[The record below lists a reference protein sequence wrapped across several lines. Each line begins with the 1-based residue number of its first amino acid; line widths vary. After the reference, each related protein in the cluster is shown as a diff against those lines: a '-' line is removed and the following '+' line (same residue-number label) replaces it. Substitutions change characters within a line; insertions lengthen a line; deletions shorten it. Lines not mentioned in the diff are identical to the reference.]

1 MRWLFPLTA
10 TIFKFVPLGV
20 QALFESTFHS
30 SSVVIQPFTILERS
44 LLYDP
49 DDTNLFLMCPNGL
62 AVAEPGA
69 AIYKSN
75 GELVRANS
83 TFGNCYDFNVQT
95 YDGNQYLT
103 LWVGAGSA
111 AVGQQMGFG
120 TVLMMN
126 SNYEVVMNVSAVNP
140 EGIDLHE
147 FNIVKPENKT
157 VLDTAFHTI
166 PMDLSSIGGP
176 MDGWYSN
183 DVVQEIDIAT
193 GNVLFNWRTFD
204 HVSLLESYNNIS
216 LTGEGFSE
224 ADPFDAVHINSIDKD
239 KEGNYIIS
247 ARHSQ
252 AMYKI
257 AANGTILWRL
267 DAKGRRIHSWN
278 DTEFRFQHHARWR
291 MDETHLSLYDDGAA
305 VFVSTVEEMTVS
317 LTKRFFPG
325 PSTWLFFEL
334 RVRQR
339 FTLRHSLDKNCSLAE
354 GSIEPYGDTVVL
366 GYGSLPWTEA
376 YSFDTEELLFSAV
389 IGPNN
394 ASLWNGGISN
404 YRAFQTS
411 TFKFTDHP
419 TQPPNVS
426 VTGGD
431 IYVSWNGA
439 THVASYTLFTGKS
452 AQEVSKKVTRV
463 PKSGF
468 ETKIS
473 AKGSQDFISV
483 AAQAAN
489 GTTLGQS
496 AVYRL
501 SDGTIA

>member
-1 MRWLFPLTA
+1 MRWLFPLAAVFRFTP
-10 TIFKFVPLGV
+10 VGV
-20 QALFESTFHS
+20 QALFEPTFHS
-30 SSVVIQPFTILERS
+30 SSVVVQPLTILERS
-44 LLYDP
+44 PLYDP
-49 DDTNLFLMCPNGL
+49 ENTNLFLVCPNGV

-75 GELVRANS
+75 GELVWADS
-83 TFGNCYDFNVQT
+83 TFGNCYDFNIQ
-95 YDGNQYLT
+95 QYNGQQFLT

-126 SNYEVVMNVSAVNP
+126 SSYQVVMNASAVNP
-140 EGIDLHE
+140 EGTDLHE

-157 VLDTAFHTI
+157 ALVTAFHTI

-176 MDGWYSN
+176 VDGWYSN
-183 DVVQEIDIAT
+183 GVIQEIDIAT
-193 GNVLFNWRTFD
+193 GDVLFNWTTFD
-204 HVSLLESYNNIS
+204 HISLLESYNNIS
-216 LTGEGFSE
+216 LTGEGFS
-224 ADPFDAVHINSIDKD
+224 ANNSFDAVHINSIDKD
-239 KEGNYIIS
+239 CEGNYIIS

-252 AMYKI
+252 AIYKI

-267 DAKGRRIHSWN
+267 GGKMSDFTAIGN
-278 DTEFRFQHHARWR
+278 DTEFHFQHHARWR
-291 MDETHLSLYDDGAA
+291 LDETHLSLYDDGAA
-305 VFVSTVEEMTVS
+305 VIAPINIIDEPVATGKYLKVDQESMTVS
-317 LTKRFFPG
+317 LTKRFFPS
-325 PSTWLFFEL
+325 PNRNYT
-334 RVRQR
+334 
-339 FTLRHSLDKNCSLAE
+339 LAE
-354 GSIEPYGDTVVL
+354 GSVEPYGDTVVV
-366 GYGSLPWTEA
+366 GYGSVPWLEV
-376 YSFDTEELLFSAV
+376 YSFETEKLLLSAV

-394 ASLWNGGISN
+394 ASLWNGGVSN

-411 TFKFTDHP
+411 TLEFTGHP

-439 THVASYTLFTGKS
+439 THVASYTLLTGKS
-452 AQEVSKKVTRV
+452 ATDVSKQVTRV

-473 AKGSQDFISV
+473 AKGSQKFIAV

-489 GTTLGQS
+489 GTTLGKS
-496 AVYRL
+496 AVYKL